1 MTPEELRWA
10 AALETAAAVR
20 ERRVT
25 ARAVVEAALDR
36 ISQLNPLLNAFDV
49 VRTREALAEADALD
63 AQLAE
68 GSGHDGPLAGVPVGI
83 KAEQSVAGLVTTYGG
98 RGNSTPAPAD
108 AEVVR
113 RLRDAGAIVIG
124 TTNMPEFGQFP
135 FTEGAAWGVTRNP
148 WDLARSPGGSSGG
161 SAAAVAA
168 GMVPVAIGG
177 DGGGSIRVPAAC
189 CGLVGLKPVRG
200 RVSTAPKTD
209 LWGAL
214 GTIGPLTRTVADT
227 AAVYDVTSGSLP
239 SDRYAAPPP
248 AQPFTAAAAGERAP
262 LRIGWIVRAAAQQGV
277 RVDRQVA
284 MAVAGAAEL
293 LAGAGHTVEQLPGRW
308 PDASPAFVP
317 QFYAAVRDCT
327 RLVEH
332 PERLE
337 WRTRSTARTGVWAR
351 GPVLA
356 AALRAGERLREGV
369 EDRWSGCDVVLSP
382 TIACR
387 TPRLGRLDA
396 TGSMH
401 ALQRSLPMVAFTALA
416 NVTGHP
422 AVSVPA
428 GVDRDGLPI
437 GVQLMS
443 IRHDEGV
450 LLSLAAQLERLH
462 PWARPE
468 LPTAPEESGR
478 V

>member
-1 MTPEELRWA
+1 MTPEALRWA
-10 AALETAAAVR
+10 TALETAEAVR
-20 ERRVT
+20 ASRVT
-25 ARAVVEAALDR
+25 ARAVVEAALAR
-36 ISQLNPLLNAFDV
+36 IAELDPLLNAFDV

-63 AQLAE
+63 A
-68 GSGHDGPLAGVPVGI
+68 GGPGHDGPLAGVPVGI
-83 KAEQSVAGLVTTYGG
+83 KAEQPVAGLVTTYGG
-98 RGNSTPAPAD
+98 RGNSTPATAD

-113 RLRDAGAIVIG
+113 RLRAAGAIVVG

-161 SAAAVAA
+161 SAAAVAS

-177 DGGGSIRVPAAC
+177 DGGGSIRVPAGC

-200 RVSTAPKTD
+200 RVSAAPKTD

-227 AAVYDVTSGSLP
+227 AVVYDVISGSLP
-239 SDRYAAPPP
+239 TDRYAAPPP
-248 AQPFTAAAAGERAP
+248 AEPFAAAAAHEPRP

-277 RVDRQVA
+277 RVDPEVAKAVVAAAQV
-284 MAVAGAAEL
+284 
-293 LAGAGHTVEQLPGRW
+293 LAGAGHTVEPLSGRW
-308 PDASPAFVP
+308 PDASPSFVP

-327 RLVEH
+327 KLVEH
-332 PERLE
+332 RARLE
-337 WRTRSTARTGVWAR
+337 WRTRSTARTGAWAR

-356 AALRAGERLREGV
+356 AAVRAGDRLRDLV
-369 EDRWSGCDVVLSP
+369 ERRWSGYDVVLSP

-422 AVSVPA
+422 AMSVPA
-428 GVDRDGLPI
+428 GSGRDGLPI
-437 GVQLMS
+437 GVQLTPVGQ
-443 IRHDEGV
+443 DEGL
-450 LLSLAAQLERLH
+450 LLSVAAQLERLH
-462 PWARPE
+462 PWPRPE
-468 LPTAPEESGR
+468 LPTATEESGR
-478 V
+478 L